1 MFDIFRKNRQPE
13 QVLPKVDPRDLLFGD
28 LPISAWPGSVWA
40 GQREPW
46 TSFVKAREHA
56 SAGDTAASINVLRQI
71 LEMPNLESRHYLQAW
86 HFLKQMGQQPADDQ
100 AKHLYGVVVEVGME
114 NGLDILAAYVDG
126 TARYFN
132 YTGAATI
139 WERPDG
145 SLDVPIETL
154 LVLGQRVANEI
165 GPWEG
170 DRPAPPASGD
180 VRINLLVPSGL
191 HFGQGKFEQLA
202 RDSMGGPLI
211 AAATELMQALIAKS
225 QIRRVG

>member
-1 MFDIFRKNRQPE
+1 MFEIFRKNRQPE
-13 QVLPKVDPRDLLFGD
+13 PPLPNVDPRDLLFGD
-28 LPISAWPGSVWA
+28 APMSAWPGYVLN

-46 TSFVKAREHA
+46 ASFVKAREQA
-56 SAGDTAASINVLRQI
+56 SAGNTAAATNVLHQI
-71 LEMPNLESRHYLQAW
+71 IRMPNLESRHYLQAW
-86 HFLKQMGQQPADDQ
+86 HFLKQIGQQPSGSE
-100 AKHLYGVVVEVGME
+100 AKRLYGVVVEVGME

-132 YTGAATI
+132 YTGAAII

-154 LVLGQRVANEI
+154 LVLGQRVVNEI

-170 DRPAPPASGD
+170 DRPPAPPSGD

-191 HFGQGKFEQLA
+191 HFGQGKFQELV
-202 RDSMGGPLI
+202 RDNMGGPLI
-211 AAATELMQALIAKS
+211 AAATELMQTLIATS
-225 QIRRVG
+225 QNRRS